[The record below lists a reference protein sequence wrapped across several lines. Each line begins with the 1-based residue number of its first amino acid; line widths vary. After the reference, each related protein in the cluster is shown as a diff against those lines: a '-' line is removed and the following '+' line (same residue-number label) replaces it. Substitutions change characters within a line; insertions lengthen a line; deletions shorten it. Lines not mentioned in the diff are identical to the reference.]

1 VCVCVCP
8 DLQIPVDNPINMAVM
23 NTLQNLLNAVTKK
36 ERETMKRKVRQRGSV
51 TMVARRNKKKI
62 KKQSVKRGN
71 LEENRDNRDF
81 ISLL

>member
-1 VCVCVCP
+1 VCP

-36 ERETMKRKVRQRGSV
+36 ERETMKRKVRKRGSV

>member
-1 VCVCVCP
+1 MKEKGKTEGKC
-8 DLQIPVDNPINMAVM
+8 DNGG
-23 NTLQNLLNAVTKK
+23 QK
-36 ERETMKRKVRQRGSV
+36 EERFFFFL
-51 TMVARRNKKKI
+51 I